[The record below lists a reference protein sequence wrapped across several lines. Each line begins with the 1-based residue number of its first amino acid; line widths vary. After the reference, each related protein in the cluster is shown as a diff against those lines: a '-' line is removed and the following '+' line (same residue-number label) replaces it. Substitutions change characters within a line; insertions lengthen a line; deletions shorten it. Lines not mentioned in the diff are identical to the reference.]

1 MKKLI
6 TLLTSVLVI
15 GLFLAGCSSE
25 TEQEPE
31 ASTDGVLKI
40 YTTVYPLQFFT
51 EEIGKDLV
59 DVSTIYPPGSDEH
72 TFEPSQKDM
81 MKLADSDLFIYI
93 GLGLEGFV
101 SNAEKTLKNED
112 VILFPAGEGI
122 HLDAPEEE
130 EEEDAD
136 GHADDHDEHG
146 HNNDIDPH
154 VWIDPLYA
162 KELAEG
168 IKNELIK
175 QLPEQEQ
182 LLEENYTALADKLDA
197 LHQQFETT
205 INEAE
210 KKQIIVSHAAYG
222 YWEKRYGLEQ
232 ISVSGLSSSSEPTQ
246 KQLEHI
252 IITAKEHDL
261 RYIFFEQNVSS
272 RLTETVQKEMDAES
286 LILHNLSVLTDEDI
300 SKNRNYITIM
310 EDNLNAIKT
319 ALY

>member
-1 MKKLI
+1 MKKL
-6 TLLTSVLVI
+6 LSLVTSVLVI
-15 GLFLAGCSSE
+15 GLFLAGCGSETE

-31 ASTDGVLKI
+31 NSNQGLLKI

-81 MKLADSDLFIYI
+81 MQLADSDLFIYV

-101 SNAEKTLKNED
+101 NNAEKTLKDED

-122 HLDAPEEE
+122 HLDPH
-130 EEEDAD
+130 EEDAD
-136 GHADDHDEHG
+136 GHDDHG
-146 HNNDIDPH
+146 HNHDVDPH
-154 VWIDPLYA
+154 VWIDPVYA

-175 QLPEQEQ
+175 QLPDHEQQ
-182 LLEENYTALADKLDA
+182 LEENYAALSDQLDR
-197 LHQQFETT
+197 LHEQFETT
-205 INEAE
+205 IKEAN

-222 YWEKRYGLEQ
+222 YWEERYGLEQ

-246 KQLEHI
+246 KQLENI
-252 IITAKEHDL
+252 ISTAKEHDL
-261 RYIFFEQNVSS
+261 KYIFFEQNVSS
-272 RLTETVQKEMDAES
+272 RLTETVQKEMNAES
-286 LILHNLSVLTDEDI
+286 LVLHNLSVLTDKDI
-300 SKNRNYITIM
+300 SENRNYFTIM